1 MKTTNN
7 KTTAT
12 ALKRGAL
19 IAAVLTSSIA
29 SGAASAAMLS
39 VNGGSN
45 FILGTNGT
53 FNPQPGGAAYNAL
66 DPDAV
71 MRNGDNVTEIDGAT
85 KYGDNTLGL
94 MLDTAAMVTFT
105 YMGKEAAYT
114 NIFIDTSSGS
124 TTLFDTSSASIGDTR
139 TVRMDAGLLGFS
151 FQTTAGAGGGNG
163 SFFNNGGSA
172 TDSDRIG
179 VAYSALFNGGSSIIL
194 GFNDIASVD
203 ADFDDLVLR
212 VDVAAVPIPATAWL
226 FGSGLI
232 GLVGIKRRKS

>member
-66 DPDAV
+66 DPGAV

-124 TTLFDTSSASIGDTR
+124 TTLFDTSSANIGDTR

-163 SFFNNGGSA
+163 SSA
-172 TDSDRIG
+172 TNSDRIG
-179 VAYSALFNGGSSIIL
+179 VAYSALFNGDSSIIL